1 MIHPVCNKKSA
12 VEKLSIFS
20 SVLKNLQKN
29 MDATA
34 KIVRK
39 FCKVNFFGDHMVPTI
54 INSSD
59 LNRQKLDQNTAIN
72 KITPIRVR
80 KPREKI
86 CETDMAEKSFEKT
99 PNREVKLFILKIWN
113 HKCHKNY

>member
-1 MIHPVCNKKSA
+1 
-12 VEKLSIFS
+12 
-20 SVLKNLQKN
+20 
-29 MDATA
+29 MDATS

-59 LNRQKLDQNTAIN
+59 LNRRQKSDQNTAIN
-72 KITPIRVR
+72 KITPVRVR

-99 PNREVKLFILKIWN
+99 PNREVNYLFFHTNVFNELP
-113 HKCHKNY
+113 

>member
-1 MIHPVCNKKSA
+1 
-12 VEKLSIFS
+12 
-20 SVLKNLQKN
+20 

-59 LNRQKLDQNTAIN
+59 LNRQKSDQNTTIN

-86 CETDMAEKSFEKT
+86 FETDMAEKSFEKT
-99 PNREVKLFILKIWN
+99 PNREVKLFILKN
-113 HKCHKNY
+113 LESCHKNY

>member
-1 MIHPVCNKKSA
+1 
-12 VEKLSIFS
+12 
-20 SVLKNLQKN
+20 

-59 LNRQKLDQNTAIN
+59 LNGKKLDQNTAIT
-72 KITPIRVR
+72 KTPPVRVR
-80 KPREKI
+80 KPPEKI
-86 CETDMAEKSFEKT
+86 CETDTAEKSIEKT
-99 PNREVKLFILKIWN
+99 PNREVKLFELKTWYY
-113 HKCHKNY
+113 KCHKLLILQVLKFYIVCDLRHLLVT

>member
-1 MIHPVCNKKSA
+1 
-12 VEKLSIFS
+12 
-20 SVLKNLQKN
+20 
-29 MDATA
+29 MDATS

-59 LNRQKLDQNTAIN
+59 LNRRQKSDQNTAIN
-72 KITPIRVR
+72 KITPVRVR

-99 PNREVKLFILKIWN
+99 PNREVKLFIILI
-113 HKCHKNY
+113 Y

>member
-1 MIHPVCNKKSA
+1 
-12 VEKLSIFS
+12 
-20 SVLKNLQKN
+20 

-59 LNRQKLDQNTAIN
+59 LNRKKLDQNTAIN

-99 PNREVKLFILKIWN
+99 PNREVNYLFILTYLINCPDSYSKLPIIN
-113 HKCHKNY
+113 SEKLVK

>member
-1 MIHPVCNKKSA
+1 MKSQLLKKLRIFSA
-12 VEKLSIFS
+12 VLEKLA
-20 SVLKNLQKN
+20 KN

-59 LNRQKLDQNTAIN
+59 LNRQKLDQNTAIS

-99 PNREVKLFILKIWN
+99 PNREVN
-113 HKCHKNY
+113 

>member
-1 MIHPVCNKKSA
+1 
-12 VEKLSIFS
+12 
-20 SVLKNLQKN
+20 
-29 MDATA
+29 MDATS

-39 FCKVNFFGDHMVPTI
+39 FCKVNFFGDNMVPTI

-72 KITPIRVR
+72 KITPVRVR

-99 PNREVKLFILKIWN
+99 PNREVKLFIILI
-113 HKCHKNY
+113 Y